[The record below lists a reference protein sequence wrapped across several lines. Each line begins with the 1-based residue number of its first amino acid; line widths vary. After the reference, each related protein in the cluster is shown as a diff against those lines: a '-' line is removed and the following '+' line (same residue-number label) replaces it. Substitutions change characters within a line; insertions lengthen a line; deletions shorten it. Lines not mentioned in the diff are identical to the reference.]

1 MTCPNCLEK
10 GHTSQECK
18 KPKVELKDRKC
29 FICNEPGHPASKCPK
44 AHLRGQTK
52 NQLALTDKGGL
63 DGASQKVLFS
73 LEDSDGYVPAHRM
86 ARRLTSWSQATTK
99 RSPTAMTV
107 NAVMESAFAKLAR
120 CEAEDRVSSEAPEEV
135 EAPPTAVGQRGSR
148 NKGTHGRNGGSCGG
162 RREPGP
168 TQRYE
173 ATEPAAIR
181 EDPIGDAEPSAPAN
195 GRSASTFS
203 CRDAASGSF
212 SGRRIPRSRAL
223 VQPTGGSMATS
234 TCESPDGKQPGGSAA
249 CYPDALNM
257 FYGLECHDESLN
269 ALPDEE
275 PEFIETEMT
284 LDTGATVHAADRA
297 DLPAH
302 QVQPSAGSRA
312 GQQFGCAG
320 GKLVAN
326 EGECKVHMLAPGGG
340 VFELELDM
348 QIAKITRPLLSVT
361 QMTRHGNI
369 SVLCKREE
377 ALVLNERNEI
387 VAVFKK
393 KGGLYV
399 ANMRVRNPRF
409 KAPFGRPAR

>member
-1 MTCPNCLEK
+1 M
-10 GHTSQECK
+10 SQLK
-18 KPKVELKDRKC
+18 KDGKMHDSLYGIQEGW
-29 FICNEPGHPASKCPK
+29 EPEWND
-44 AHLRGQTK
+44 T
-52 NQLALTDKGGL
+52 L
-63 DGASQKVLFS
+63 DDLDPV
-73 LEDSDGYVPAHRM
+73 
-86 ARRLTSWSQATTK
+86 
-99 RSPTAMTV
+99 
-107 NAVMESAFAKLAR
+107 
-120 CEAEDRVSSEAPEEV
+120 
-135 EAPPTAVGQRGSR
+135 
-148 NKGTHGRNGGSCGG
+148 
-162 RREPGP
+162 PGP
-168 TQRYE
+168 TQRYA
-173 ATEPAAIR
+173 ATEPAA
-181 EDPIGDAEPSAPAN
+181 ENAH
-195 GRSASTFS
+195 
-203 CRDAASGSF
+203 RDAASGSL

-234 TCESPDGKQPGGSAA
+234 TCESPDGKQPGGPAA
-249 CYPDALNM
+249 CCPDALNM

-377 ALVLNERNEI
+377 ALVLNERNET

>member
-1 MTCPNCLEK
+1 
-10 GHTSQECK
+10 
-18 KPKVELKDRKC
+18 
-29 FICNEPGHPASKCPK
+29 
-44 AHLRGQTK
+44 
-52 NQLALTDKGGL
+52 
-63 DGASQKVLFS
+63 
-73 LEDSDGYVPAHRM
+73 
-86 ARRLTSWSQATTK
+86 
-99 RSPTAMTV
+99 MTV

-148 NKGTHGRNGGSCGG
+148 NKSTHGRNGGSCGG
-162 RREPGP
+162 LCCRGQRGDAVRVLPADALWREPWP
-168 TQRYE
+168 IQRYE

-181 EDPIGDAEPSAPAN
+181 EDHPD
-195 GRSASTFS
+195 GRSTS
-203 CRDAASGSF
+203 RDAASGSL

-223 VQPTGGSMATS
+223 GQPTGGSMATS
-234 TCESPDGKQPGGSAA
+234 TCESPVGKQPGDSAA

-377 ALVLNERNEI
+377 ALVLNERNET

>member
-1 MTCPNCLEK
+1 
-10 GHTSQECK
+10 
-18 KPKVELKDRKC
+18 
-29 FICNEPGHPASKCPK
+29 
-44 AHLRGQTK
+44 
-52 NQLALTDKGGL
+52 
-63 DGASQKVLFS
+63 
-73 LEDSDGYVPAHRM
+73 M
-86 ARRLTSWSQATTK
+86 A
-99 RSPTAMTV
+99 P
-107 NAVMESAFAKLAR
+107 
-120 CEAEDRVSSEAPEEV
+120 
-135 EAPPTAVGQRGSR
+135 
-148 NKGTHGRNGGSCGG
+148 
-162 RREPGP
+162 
-168 TQRYE
+168 
-173 ATEPAAIR
+173 
-181 EDPIGDAEPSAPAN
+181 
-195 GRSASTFS
+195 
-203 CRDAASGSF
+203 
-212 SGRRIPRSRAL
+212 
-223 VQPTGGSMATS
+223 S
-234 TCESPDGKQPGGSAA
+234 TCESPVGKQLGGYAA